1 MPRSLPYHLKPP
13 EKYVHPPAQS
23 SHYPCS
29 GKSLGIFQKVPSS
42 WSPPLAFLD
51 GWSFHLVT
59 MLGGAT
65 QKVPVIGSQLLDL
78 HFGNHSCLCSW
89 GPLGKQNALP
99 TPCGYG
105 MRGAPECGGGFE
117 AAEQA
122 SHWLNAGTPTP
133 MVLPG
138 SRFEI

>member
-1 MPRSLPYHLKPP
+1 MSVPLPKAAIILARESRWAFSRRFPHPGSLIL
-13 EKYVHPPAQS
+13 
-23 SHYPCS
+23 
-29 GKSLGIFQKVPSS
+29 VPSS
-42 WSPPLAFLD
+42 GIPRWFVFSPGHLA
-51 GWSFHLVT
+51 GW
-59 MLGGAT
+59 AT
-65 QKVPVIGSQLLDL
+65 QKAPVIGFQPLDL
-78 HFGNHSCLCSW
+78 RFGNHSCLCSW

-105 MRGAPECGGGFE
+105 RRGAPECGGGFE

-138 SRFEI
+138 PRFEI